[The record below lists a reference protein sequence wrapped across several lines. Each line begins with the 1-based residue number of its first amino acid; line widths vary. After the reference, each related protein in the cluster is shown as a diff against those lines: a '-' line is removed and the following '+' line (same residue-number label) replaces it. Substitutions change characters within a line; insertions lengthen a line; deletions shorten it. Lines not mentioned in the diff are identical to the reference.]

1 MKKCILLCLFAPL
14 LFIAC
19 SDDDYVY
26 PNVLTEMIDLVTDNT
41 GTATYLKSA
50 EGEIWSIQPRAGL
63 DCLTPDSVYR
73 TVTMYAPVN
82 TSQPSSLEAILY
94 NTQIAIS
101 PIPKA
106 KDTFKEIHTDPVA
119 IQSIWRSGDY
129 LNLIALA
136 MVKDRTHEFHFIDN
150 GITHN
155 EDGTKT
161 LNLTLYHDRHDDV
174 EGFNRKVYLSV
185 PLRTYADVLQKGDKI
200 IFTLNT
206 YKEGMTSRSF
216 TY

>member
-1 MKKCILLCLFAPL
+1 
-14 LFIAC
+14 
-19 SDDDYVY
+19 
-26 PNVLTEMIDLVTDNT
+26 
-41 GTATYLKSA
+41 
-50 EGEIWSIQPRAGL
+50 
-63 DCLTPDSVYR
+63 
-73 TVTMYAPVN
+73 MYAPVN
-82 TSQPSSLEAILY
+82 PSQSSSLEAILY

-206 YKEGMTSRSF
+206 YKEGMPSRSF